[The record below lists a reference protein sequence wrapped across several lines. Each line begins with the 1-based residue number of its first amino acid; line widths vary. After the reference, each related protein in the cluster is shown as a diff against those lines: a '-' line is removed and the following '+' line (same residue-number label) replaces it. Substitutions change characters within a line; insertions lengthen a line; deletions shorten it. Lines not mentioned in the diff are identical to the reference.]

1 MSEGGHLPCPGVGI
15 GQAGAAY
22 KRRSKRPVAWAGAS
36 AYENN
41 LATITQEE
49 DRQRPGQV
57 LILILLILILNT
69 GNTGYQ
75 SFSHLNTFTF
85 HKVSLFSNTSL
96 IITWRNTSYK
106 SIKQIRVRRWW
117 F

>member
-1 MSEGGHLPCPGVGI
+1 MLQIMHFYSVKSGSVKYWTNIMSEEGHLPCPGVGI

-22 KRRSKRPVAWAGAS
+22 KRRSKRPVARAGAS

-57 LILILLILILNT
+57 LI
-69 GNTGYQ
+69 
-75 SFSHLNTFTF
+75 SFP
-85 HKVSLFSNTSL
+85 FS
-96 IITWRNTSYK
+96 
-106 SIKQIRVRRWW
+106 
-117 F
+117 

>member
-1 MSEGGHLPCPGVGI
+1 MHLRCFVEQCRKLCTFSVESWTNIMSEGGHLPCPGVGI

-22 KRRSKRPVAWAGAS
+22 KRRSKRPVARAGAS

-49 DRQRPGQV
+49 DRQRPRQV
-57 LILILLILILNT
+57 LIPI
-69 GNTGYQ
+69 
-75 SFSHLNTFTF
+75 S
-85 HKVSLFSNTSL
+85 
-96 IITWRNTSYK
+96 
-106 SIKQIRVRRWW
+106 W

>member
-1 MSEGGHLPCPGVGI
+1 MPQIMHFYSVKSGSVEYWTNILSEGGHLPCPGVGI

-75 SFSHLNTFTF
+75 SFSHLNTFIF
-85 HKVSLFSNTSL
+85 H
-96 IITWRNTSYK
+96 
-106 SIKQIRVRRWW
+106 
-117 F
+117 

>member
-22 KRRSKRPVAWAGAS
+22 KRRSKRPVARAGAS
-36 AYENN
+36 AYKNN

-57 LILILLILILNT
+57 LILILLILILD
-69 GNTGYQ
+69 TGYR
-75 SFSHLNTFTF
+75 SFF
-85 HKVSLFSNTSL
+85 
-96 IITWRNTSYK
+96 SYK
-106 SIKQIRVRRWW
+106 
-117 F
+117 